1 MNARLKTF
9 AVACVLGFS
18 ALAQTETPLAYLQR
32 VKKQALSYTDQK
44 ISFTSV
50 MDAPGR
56 NGQRVQRKT
65 SGEVWVK
72 GESAKLVLQGQTFFF
87 KSGIVTTVSPEDEE
101 IVVRKLD
108 GDAKQYTPAVL
119 LSQYEKSSSFA
130 WAGTQTVSGRS
141 IKYVSMVPKNDPDV
155 AKVTLGIDTK
165 TLKLYSY
172 AEEGKNGTKSTITM
186 VAYETNKGLTA
197 NDVEFKRSNYP
208 ASYEYIAPKTK

>member
-1 MNARLKTF
+1 
-9 AVACVLGFS
+9 
-18 ALAQTETPLAYLQR
+18 
-32 VKKQALSYTDQK
+32 
-44 ISFTSV
+44 
-50 MDAPGR
+50 
-56 NGQRVQRKT
+56 
-65 SGEVWVK
+65 
-72 GESAKLVLQGQTFFF
+72 
-87 KSGIVTTVSPEDEE
+87 
-101 IVVRKLD
+101 VRKLD

-141 IKYVSMVPKNDPDV
+141 IKFVSMVPKNDPDV
-155 AKVTLGIDTK
+155 AKVTLGIDAK

-172 AEEGKNGTKSTITM
+172 TEEGKSGTKSTITM